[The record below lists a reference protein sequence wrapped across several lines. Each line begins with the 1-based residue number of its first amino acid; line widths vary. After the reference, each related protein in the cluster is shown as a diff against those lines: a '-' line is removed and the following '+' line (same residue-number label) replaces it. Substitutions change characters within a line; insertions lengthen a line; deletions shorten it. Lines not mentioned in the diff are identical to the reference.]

1 MTAIKGL
8 DTKGLIKSIGMAGAG
23 PKPSLLL
30 YCGIHCKQSRRLSAT
45 RT

>member
-8 DTKGLIKSIGMAGAG
+8 DIKGLIKSIGMAGTG

-30 YCGIHCKQSRRLSAT
+30 YCGIHYKQSRRLSAT